1 MGGVIL
7 CVIKRLWRIDL
18 EVKCLILNFYMYFLI
33 IPKSQAPKL
42 ITCFYVHLI
51 NNRIFKRLLHSNIIS
66 VTYYIVL
73 VEIKVL

>member
-7 CVIKRLWRIDL
+7 YVIKRLWCIDL

-33 IPKSQAPKL
+33 IPKSQALKL
-42 ITCFYVHLI
+42 ITCFYIHLI
-51 NNRIFKRLLHSNIIS
+51 NNHVFKRLRSNIIS